1 MKKILMIT
9 FFSLYFFNTYA
20 QDLRGWHIG
29 VALQPY
35 NYWLR
40 NQDEIDALPNA
51 IIFIQPKLGIPNGF
65 AGGFTFSKYFSDRFG
80 LKGELTYSR
89 QSQRY
94 GQELYA
100 ITFSSFKQLDYLK
113 LPVMASFVIAPFQRS
128 SIYCNAGIQLSL
140 LTRYRAE
147 EHYKSDAPST
157 DYSDDYSLNKS
168 YYGNSSLN
176 NDKNN
181 YEGTHDWL
189 FKRIQIGTIAEIG
202 WLYSINDDWNIN
214 FGVRGEYDV
223 LKSENRNAKL
233 YFGSEELYHWN
244 GAQHLAILKENR
256 TLSHNIRL
264 GLNLSLTYKLD

>member
-1 MKKILMIT
+1 MIT

-40 NQDEIDALPNA
+40 NQDEIDASPNI
-51 IIFIQPKLGIPNGF
+51 IIFRQPKLGIPNGF

-94 GQELYA
+94 GQETYGTA
-100 ITFSSFKQLDYLK
+100 TFSKFRKLDYIK
-113 LPVMASFVIAPFQRS
+113 LPIMASFIITPFQRS

-147 EHYKSDAPST
+147 THYKSLMT
-157 DYSDDYSLNKS
+157 TNYWDYYDENKK
-168 YYGNSSLN
+168 YYGVSLVAG
-176 NDKNN
+176 DK
-181 YEGTHDWL
+181 EILSATSDL
-189 FKRIQIGTIAEIG
+189 AFKRIQLGTLVEVG
-202 WLYSINDDWNIN
+202 WLYSINENWNIN

-223 LKSENRNAKL
+223 LKAENRNAKS
-233 YFGSEELYHWN
+233 YYN
-244 GAQHLAILKENR
+244 GNTGYTWAGFKPINEQSF
-256 TLSHNIRL
+256 SHNIRL
-264 GLNLSLTYKLD
+264 GLNLGLSYKLD